1 MTRAIHVGLMVPINN
16 TTFERE
22 ALGWMTPGSKQTVF
36 KIPRGKGLLTPETI
50 GPYKA
55 QALALGAG
63 FANTDVDVVAYGC
76 TAAGFID
83 GPEGDAELARE
94 MSRVSGKPVVT
105 TAHSMV
111 AILQEAQVK
120 RIGLITPYLEAV
132 NEQLKQFLLA
142 GGIEVLSFDSFY
154 AGDVDTLGRIT
165 AKEVYDLAIKT
176 MTPDC
181 EAMFIACAQ
190 LPTLSILAQLQ
201 EVLGKP
207 VFSSNWGTM
216 VQAAKALSTTQ
227 SSTARKVVQ
236 V

>member
-1 MTRAIHVGLMVPINN
+1 V
-16 TTFERE
+16 
-22 ALGWMTPGSKQTVF
+22 
-36 KIPRGKGLLTPETI
+36 
-50 GPYKA
+50 
-55 QALALGAG
+55 
-63 FANTDVDVVAYGC
+63 
-76 TAAGFID
+76 
-83 GPEGDAELARE
+83 
-94 MSRVSGKPVVT
+94 
-105 TAHSMV
+105 
-111 AILQEAQVK
+111 
-120 RIGLITPYLEAV
+120 
-132 NEQLKQFLLA
+132 A

-216 VQAAKALSTTQ
+216 VQAAKALSTTL

>member
-1 MTRAIHVGLMVPINN
+1 MTQAIHVGLMVPVNN

-22 ALGWMTPGSKQTVF
+22 ALGWLAPGSKQTVF

-50 GPYKA
+50 APYKQ
-55 QALALGAG
+55 QALRVGAQFAL
-63 FANTDVDVVAYGC
+63 TDVDVVAYGC

-111 AILQEAQVK
+111 LTLQAAYVQ

-132 NEQLKQFLLA
+132 NQQLKEFLLA

-154 AGDVDTLGRIT
+154 TPDVDSLGRIS
-165 AKEVYDLAIKT
+165 AKEVYDLALKT
-176 MTPDC
+176 MTQDC

-190 LPTLSILAQLQ
+190 LPTYSILAQLRA
-201 EVLGKP
+201 VLGKP
-207 VFSSNWGTM
+207 VFSSNASTIEE
-216 VQAAKALSTTQ
+216 ALKTFKALNPPRS
-227 SSTARKVVQ
+227 
-236 V
+236 